1 MLAQMTTNKNAPKHA
16 DSLSKLLLSKEI
28 DAEILIDEPAS
39 AHTTYQC
46 GGNFRFFATANS
58 ISALQQI
65 LRTCGECG
73 VETYI
78 VGKGS
83 NLLVSDSGFDGMAVQ
98 LGRDFRHCKLIEETS
113 TIVAGAGVAFAKVS
127 QIAYSNNLSGLEFS
141 VGIPGTVGGALGMN
155 AGTGGVGLCDVVS
168 TASVLDE
175 KNSYALTKL
184 ARDDFNFGYRE
195 SSIRDVGIAVEC
207 EIPLKQTLTSNLKSE
222 MEEKLR
228 MRNESQPIGHNCG
241 SVFKN
246 PEGDSAGRLIE
257 ECGLKGKRCG
267 GAEIS
272 ELHANFIPNVEDA
285 KSQDVMDLI
294 NLAQSEVMKKFGIK
308 LEPEVQLLGF

>member
-1 MLAQMTTNKNAPKHA
+1 MTNSEHAPKHA
-16 DSLSKLLLSKEI
+16 SSLSKLLVDESI
-28 DAEILIDEPAS
+28 DAEILLDEPAA

-46 GGNFRFFATANS
+46 GGNFKYFATVDS

-65 LRTCGECG
+65 MRTCEESG

-78 VGKGS
+78 IGKGS
-83 NLLVSDSGFDGMAVQ
+83 NLLVADSGFDGMAVQ
-98 LGRDFRHCKLIEETS
+98 LGLDFRHIKLLEETS

-127 QIAYSNNLSGLEFS
+127 QLAYSNNLSGLEFS

-155 AGTGGVGLCDVVS
+155 AGTSGIGLCDVVS
-168 TASVLDE
+168 SVSILDA
-175 KNSYALTKL
+175 KKGYALKKM
-184 ARDDFNFGYRE
+184 AKDEFNFGYHH
-195 SSIRDVGIAVEC
+195 SSIGDFGIAVEC
-207 EIPLKQTLTSNLKSE
+207 EIPLTKTLTSNLKSA

-228 MRNESQPIGHNCG
+228 KRNESQPIGHNCG

-257 ECGLKGKRCG
+257 ECGLKGKRIG

-272 ELHANFIPNVEDA
+272 KLHANFFPNVDGA
-285 KSQDVMDLI
+285 SAQDVKDLI
-294 NLAQSEVMKKFGIK
+294 DIARGEVLKKFGIE